1 MFGDRLVAE
10 MAEPPRR
17 TQQERRSTTRAAL
30 LGAALD
36 CLREGGLA
44 RFTTTDVVARA
55 GLSQGALFR
64 HFPTKAHLLAAT
76 SEHLF
81 DTLSADYE
89 QRFRRLPAANRTAP
103 RAVQLLWDSM
113 RDPRLAAAFELY
125 TAARTDAELQA
136 ALEPVVRAHV
146 TRLRRLAREL
156 LPGAA
161 AQDGEAFDAFLD
173 LAVLALQGL
182 ALEELALPDPAAR
195 RRVLA
200 ALGALAQLSESKE
213 IPTWDTP
220 SPRSTRSRFFS

>member
-1 MFGDRLVAE
+1 MLRGRLVTE
-10 MAEPPRR
+10 MAEAPRR
-17 TQQERRSTTRAAL
+17 TQEERRTTTRAAL
-30 LGAALD
+30 LGAALE
-36 CLREGGLA
+36 CLRDGGLA

-64 HFPTKAHLLAAT
+64 HFPSKARLLAAT

-81 DTLSADYE
+81 DVLSADYE
-89 QRFRRLPAANRTAP
+89 QRFRRLPAASRTAA

-125 TAARTDAELQA
+125 TAARTDRELQA

-146 TRLRRLAREL
+146 ARLRRVAREL

-161 AQDGEAFDAFLD
+161 AQGDEEFDAFLD

-182 ALEELALPDPAAR
+182 ALEELALPDPTAR

-200 ALGALAQLSESKE
+200 ALGALAQLADSKE
-213 IPTWDTP
+213 ASPWNIPN
-220 SPRSTRSRFFS
+220 PRSTRSRSIS